1 MQADLFDVRGKVA
14 LVTGA
19 SGGLGKRFAELL
31 AGRGA
36 RVVLAARRQER
47 LDDLVKSLR
56 DCGHEVSAIVTD
68 VLDDTSVVKAFEHA
82 TETFG
87 CPQIIINNAGVSVPK
102 PALALTRQDWDHV
115 VDTNLR
121 AAWIVAQ
128 TAAKNMVAHSV
139 GGSIIN
145 IVSIAGAP
153 RTMGNV
159 LPYVVSK
166 AGLSAVTRALAIE
179 LIQYGI
185 RVNAI
190 APGLFDSELGSN
202 SESAAERRRKMVERI
217 PIGRTG
223 APEDLDG
230 PLLLLASDAS
240 AYMTGSVVV
249 VDGGWS
255 ESNL

>member
-87 CPQIIINNAGVSVPK
+87 CPQIIINNAGVSVPSRLSRS
-102 PALALTRQDWDHV
+102 PVRTGITSSIPICGRHGSLRRLPRRIWWRIPWAVPSSTLSP
-115 VDTNLR
+115 LR
-121 AAWIVAQ
+121 ALLGQWAMSCL
-128 TAAKNMVAHSV
+128 TLC
-139 GGSIIN
+139 
-145 IVSIAGAP
+145 P
-153 RTMGNV
+153 RLV
-159 LPYVVSK
+159 C
-166 AGLSAVTRALAIE
+166 
-179 LIQYGI
+179 
-185 RVNAI
+185 
-190 APGLFDSELGSN
+190 
-202 SESAAERRRKMVERI
+202 RR
-217 PIGRTG
+217 
-223 APEDLDG
+223 
-230 PLLLLASDAS
+230 
-240 AYMTGSVVV
+240 
-249 VDGGWS
+249 
-255 ESNL
+255 